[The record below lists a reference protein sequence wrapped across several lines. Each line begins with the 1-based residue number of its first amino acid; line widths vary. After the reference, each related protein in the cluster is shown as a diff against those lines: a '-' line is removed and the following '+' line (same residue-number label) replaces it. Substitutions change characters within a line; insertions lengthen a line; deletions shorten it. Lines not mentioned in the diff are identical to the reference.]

1 MEGDVVEK
9 YFILMYNGGIY
20 VFLYYSSDIEDEKVY
35 KNWKK
40 FIMLVWR
47 LVVNYKLV
55 WMKSGFYVL
64 CRIVLF
70 YEYRF
75 RNICLCIK

>member
-1 MEGDVVEK
+1 
-9 YFILMYNGGIY
+9 MYNGDIC
-20 VFLYYSSDIEDEKVY
+20 VFLYYSSDIEDEKAY

-55 WMKSGFYVL
+55 
-64 CRIVLF
+64 
-70 YEYRF
+70 
-75 RNICLCIK
+75 

>member
-1 MEGDVVEK
+1 MFCKDKKLRIWRRDVVEK

-20 VFLYYSSDIEDEKVY
+20 FFLYYSSDIEDEKVY

-55 WMKSGFYVL
+55 
-64 CRIVLF
+64 
-70 YEYRF
+70 
-75 RNICLCIK
+75 

>member
-1 MEGDVVEK
+1 
-9 YFILMYNGGIY
+9 MYNGGIY

-55 WMKSGFYVL
+55 
-64 CRIVLF
+64 
-70 YEYRF
+70 
-75 RNICLCIK
+75 

>member
-1 MEGDVVEK
+1 MLLTFCKDKKLRIWRGDVVDK

-20 VFLYYSSDIEDEKVY
+20 VFLYYSSDIEDEKAY

-55 WMKSGFYVL
+55 
-64 CRIVLF
+64 
-70 YEYRF
+70 
-75 RNICLCIK
+75 